1 MRRPFLFSLVARRGA
16 ARWCLMRNFALLLA
30 SVVVLCAAD
39 TAPSAPPKAA
49 PKYQE
54 GSCCDKAAKKGDK
67 CIHPCCVKAAKA
79 GKVCDHCNESPKK

>member
-1 MRRPFLFSLVARRGA
+1 
-16 ARWCLMRNFALLLA
+16 MRNFALLLA
-30 SVVVLCAAD
+30 SGVMLCAAD
-39 TAPSAPPKAA
+39 AAPSAPLKAA

>member
-1 MRRPFLFSLVARRGA
+1 
-16 ARWCLMRNFALLLA
+16 MRNLALLLA
-30 SVVVLCAAD
+30 SVVVLCAAN
-39 TAPSAPPKAA
+39 TAPSAPPKVA

-79 GKVCDHCNESPKK
+79 AKVCDHCNESPKK

>member
-1 MRRPFLFSLVARRGA
+1 MRTLALLIASLVI
-16 ARWCLMRNFALLLA
+16 L
-30 SVVVLCAAD
+30 SAAD
-39 TAPSAPPKAA
+39 APPVSTPAKVA

-79 GKVCDHCNESPKK
+79 GKVCDHCNEPVKK